1 MSERTDETKV
11 SREYTYRRDLRP
23 IELIPAIGVGI
34 AVGMAAFYVATLL
47 TQRTPLVPGGK
58 LAPKERLDE
67 AAPHSARMRG
77 SARRSSSAPRA

>member
-1 MSERTDETKV
+1 MSKRSDETKV

-23 IELIPAIGVGI
+23 LELIPAIGVGV
-34 AVGMAAFYVATLL
+34 AVGVAAFYLATLL

-67 AAPHSARMRG
+67 IAPSSARKRG
-77 SARRSSSAPRA
+77 SARRSSAPRA

>member
-1 MSERTDETKV
+1 MSERSDEPKV

-23 IELIPAIGVGI
+23 VELIPAIGVGI
-34 AVGMAAFYVATLL
+34 AFGLAAFYVATLL

-67 AAPHSARMRG
+67 AAPRSASRQA
-77 SARRSSSAPRA
+77 SARRSSTARA

>member
-23 IELIPAIGVGI
+23 VELIPAIGAGI
-34 AVGMAAFYVATLL
+34 AVGLAAFYVATLL
-47 TQRTPLVPGGK
+47 VQRTPLVPSGK

-67 AAPHSARMRG
+67 AAPRSARTRG
-77 SARRSSSAPRA
+77 SARRSSTPRA

>member
-1 MSERTDETKV
+1 MSERSDETKV

-23 IELIPAIGVGI
+23 VELIPAIGVGI
-34 AVGMAAFYVATLL
+34 AVGLAAFYVATLL

-67 AAPHSARMRG
+67 AAPRSARMHG
-77 SARRSSSAPRA
+77 SARRSSTPRA

>member
-1 MSERTDETKV
+1 MSERSDETKV

-23 IELIPAIGVGI
+23 VELIPAIGVGI
-34 AVGMAAFYVATLL
+34 AVGLAAFYVATLL

-67 AAPHSARMRG
+67 APPRSARKHG
-77 SARRSSSAPRA
+77 SARRSSTSRA

>member
-1 MSERTDETKV
+1 MSERSDETKV

-23 IELIPAIGVGI
+23 VELIPAIGVGI
-34 AVGMAAFYVATLL
+34 AVGLAAFYVATLL

-67 AAPHSARMRG
+67 AAPRSARMRG
-77 SARRSSSAPRA
+77 SARRSSTPRA